1 MGTVLYLLLIAVIG
15 FMIYIL
21 FRLFKSG
28 RGISSS
34 DFTPIDDLDNGLI
47 RKGSRASHKIEARNE
62 DSYEDR

>member
-1 MGTVLYLLLIAVIG
+1 
-15 FMIYIL
+15 MIYIL